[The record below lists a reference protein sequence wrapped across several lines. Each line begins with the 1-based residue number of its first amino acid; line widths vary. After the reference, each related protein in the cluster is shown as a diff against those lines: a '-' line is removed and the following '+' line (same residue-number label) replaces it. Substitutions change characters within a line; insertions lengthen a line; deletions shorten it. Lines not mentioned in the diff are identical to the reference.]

1 MIPFTECY
9 TACKNTET
17 EKMVLSKEIPHP
29 QASASTILPISKVET
44 QFVKPEVFS
53 KNLNGS

>member
-17 EKMVLSKEIPHP
+17 EKMVLSREIPPHP
-29 QASASTILPISKVET
+29 QASASAILPISKVET
-44 QFVKPEVFS
+44 QFVKPEVFL
-53 KNLNGS
+53 KI